1 MKRLS
6 KRSCVLISQ
15 PCQASRRQAD
25 RNKLLAVLAK
35 PAHRSPERAFHFASI
50 GPKQLYREPQSNR
63 RTPSPQFVVRH
74 KSTIAARTSKST
86 DPLSTLKSLVENGR
100 KIGSSTTIAD
110 KLDVLEFLEECLHFA
125 QVIVFGRTEDN
136 AATETEAEDTPTSS
150 LLDLDE
156 SSSEGTI
163 EVSSS
168 SNLSKSFREN
178 ASTSLSRLVFHLLC
192 DPKVFITPEMLQLY
206 VRIQALLGKPEYL
219 PEIFHLYAT
228 KPIPRP
234 GSNPITYH
242 SPSSRSPKNAIPIE
256 LSDAALDA
264 AIAKKD
270 LPLALSVIETTV
282 STPAFRA
289 NKFLRKASVPAI
301 ALGVTPLCAY
311 SVATAVADWQN
322 TYDVNIATYMAMAGM
337 MAYVGTLATIGF
349 VAVTTSNDQMER
361 VVWQPGLRLRDRW
374 LREEERLYFDRVAQ
388 AWGFKERW
396 RRGEEQGEDWEALR
410 EFCGRRQMVLDKTD
424 LIEGME

>member
-1 MKRLS
+1 MRELS
-6 KRSCVLISQ
+6 QRNCTLLSQ
-15 PCQASRRQAD
+15 FCQASRRQAD
-25 RNKLLAVLAK
+25 RNRLLAVLVQ
-35 PAHRSPERAFHFASI
+35 PPQRTLPRRFASTSI
-50 GPKQLYREPQSNR
+50 GLRQLYREPQNR
-63 RTPSPQFVVRH
+63 PRPISPQCPGRQ
-74 KSTIAARTSKST
+74 KSTIAAPVSKST
-86 DPLSTLKSLVENGR
+86 DPASTLQSLHEKGR
-100 KIGSSTTIAD
+100 KIETSTTIPD
-110 KLDVLEFLEECLHFA
+110 KLDVLELLEECLQFA

-136 AATETEAEDTPTSS
+136 AATETETEDTPTSS

-156 SSSEGTI
+156 SAAEGTV

-168 SNLSKSFREN
+168 TKLSKAFREN
-178 ASTSLSRLVFHLLC
+178 ASASLSQVAFNLLR
-192 DPKVFITPEMLQLY
+192 DPKIFITPEMLQLY
-206 VRIQALLGKPEYL
+206 VRIQALLGKPAYL

-234 GSNPITYH
+234 GSNPVTYH
-242 SPSSRSPKNAIPIE
+242 AASPRSPKNAIPIE

-282 STPAFRA
+282 SAPAFRV
-289 NKFLRKASVPAI
+289 NKFLRKASAPAL

-311 SVATAVADWQN
+311 AAATALANWQN

-337 MAYVGTLATIGF
+337 MAYVGTLATVGF

-388 AWGFKERW
+388 AWGFKEKW

-424 LIEGME
+424 LMEGME

>member
-1 MKRLS
+1 MES
-6 KRSCVLISQ
+6 S
-15 PCQASRRQAD
+15 
-25 RNKLLAVLAK
+25 
-35 PAHRSPERAFHFASI
+35 
-50 GPKQLYREPQSNR
+50 
-63 RTPSPQFVVRH
+63 
-74 KSTIAARTSKST
+74 
-86 DPLSTLKSLVENGR
+86 R
-100 KIGSSTTIAD
+100 KIGGSTTIPD
-110 KLDVLEFLEECLHFA
+110 KLDVLELLEQCLHFA
-125 QVIVFGRTEDN
+125 QVLVFGRTEEN
-136 AATETEAEDTPTSS
+136 TAPELAAENTPTSS

-156 SSSEGTI
+156 SSEASV

-168 SNLSKSFREN
+168 SGLSRSFREN
-178 ASTSLSRLVFHLLC
+178 ASTALSQLIFNLLRG
-192 DPKVFITPEMLQLY
+192 PKIFITPEMLQLY

-234 GSNPITYH
+234 GSNPIAYH
-242 SPSSRSPKNAIPIE
+242 KPSPRSPKNAIPIE

-282 STPAFRA
+282 SAPAFRA
-289 NKFLRKASVPAI
+289 NKFLRKASLPAV
-301 ALGVTPLCAY
+301 ALGATPLCAY
-311 SVATAVADWQN
+311 SAAAAVANWQN
-322 TYDVNIATYMAMAGM
+322 TYDVKTATYMAMAGM
-337 MAYVGTLATIGF
+337 MAYVGTLAAIGF

-361 VVWQPGLRLRDRW
+361 VVWQPGLKLRDRW

-388 AWGFKERW
+388 AWGFKERS

-424 LIEGME
+424 LLEGME